1 MRPAQFKKDV
11 KMIKTRRCKYSLE
24 MKPKGVRI
32 ELDNACDVTLSMI
45 LSNIKNG
52 EELHWRLFYVW
63 AIKNGQESNLDMRLK
78 ELRNNKGYS
87 ITWNDL
93 LNFSRDLI
101 QLIDGV
107 FIGSKS
113 ADIQLHDD
121 YENYVYCIEM
131 IDGACGKSSL
141 PMNLIMNV

>member
-11 KMIKTRRCKYSLE
+11 KMIKTRRCKYFLQ

-78 ELRNNKGYS
+78 ESFIEQIILGIYS
-87 ITWNDL
+87 PP
-93 LNFSRDLI
+93 R
-101 QLIDGV
+101 
-107 FIGSKS
+107 
-113 ADIQLHDD
+113 A
-121 YENYVYCIEM
+121 IEHYY
-131 IDGACGKSSL
+131 
-141 PMNLIMNV
+141 